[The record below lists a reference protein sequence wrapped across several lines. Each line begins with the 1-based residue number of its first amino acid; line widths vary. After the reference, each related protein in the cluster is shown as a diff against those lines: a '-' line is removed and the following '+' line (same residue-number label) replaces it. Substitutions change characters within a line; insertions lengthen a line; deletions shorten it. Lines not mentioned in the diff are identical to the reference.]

1 MKTVTK
7 FYCAGVQDT
16 PEYES
21 QIVDFNAVTT
31 GSEENKSFAKYT
43 PTGSLSLTIS
53 KETTA
58 YNSFVPHKEYYIVI
72 EEIN

>member
-31 GSEENKSFAKYT
+31 GSEENKSFAKY
-43 PTGSLSLTIS
+43 
-53 KETTA
+53 K
-58 YNSFVPHKEYYIVI
+58 
-72 EEIN
+72 